1 MLKVMYAANGVGLAA
16 AQVGI
21 SKRLFVYD
29 CDGERGLMANPV
41 IVARSA
47 DLDDDEEGCLSV
59 PGFHW
64 PTPRAAAVVVEG
76 QDAFGEFVRLEA
88 AGYLARCM
96 QHEIDHIDGQLY
108 LSRLGGRVGKVA
120 RRAAR
125 QADWYGQ
132 DSRFIAIA

>member
-1 MLKVMYAANGVGLAA
+1 
-16 AQVGI
+16 
-21 SKRLFVYD
+21 
-29 CDGERGLMANPV
+29 
-41 IVARSA
+41 
-47 DLDDDEEGCLSV
+47 
-59 PGFHW
+59 
-64 PTPRAAAVVVEG
+64 VEG